1 MAKPGRPKKVKSDNE
16 VVENVN
22 EDIKVEK
29 EDNSEMLKGI
39 EAVKPKPE
47 KDVELDDNDE
57 IEVVSLIPNVSYTDT
72 NTGDTYEWENEGDT
86 QLITV
91 RTLKNIWRSFKGY
104 FRNLW
109 IKPMDE
115 RVIEKFGL
123 TRLYSE
129 YDILTN
135 KDSYT
140 KDGIDDILK
149 ILDKSTMEIK
159 YTVIN
164 IIKDFVSKDEISDIS
179 VLRRLGKKLDTDFI

>member
-29 EDNSEMLKGI
+29 EDNSEMLEGI
-39 EAVKPKPE
+39 EAVKPKPK

-72 NTGDTYEWENEGDT
+72 NTGDTYEWENEGDA
-86 QLITV
+86 QSITV
-91 RTLKNIWRSFKGY
+91 RTLKNMWRSFKGY

-123 TRLYSE
+123 TRLYNE